1 MSYAGVW
8 IRFVALVVD
17 FVVFFIASFLF
28 GFLAAMSGGAPPAGT
43 NWLLV
48 LIAVLY
54 TLVMEA
60 TYGGTIGKQLVGLR
74 VVDEYGD
81 RISLGR
87 SFVRNLLRLVDGLF
101 IYLVGAAFIWSSPRR
116 QRLGDRAA
124 SSFVVYADSV
134 RRAARPQTVPTS
146 IPSLPAATGR
156 THTSYQ
162 PIVWDEFRDLS

>member
-17 FVVFFIASFLF
+17 FIVFFIA
-28 GFLAAMSGGAPPAGT
+28 GFLIGFVVAMGGGDLPAGT
-43 NWLLV
+43 GWFLALL
-48 LIAVLY
+48 AVLY

-81 RISLGR
+81 RIGLGQ
-87 SFVRNLLRLVDGLF
+87 SFVRNVLRLVDGLF
-101 IYLVGAAFIWSSPRR
+101 VYLVGAAFIWSSPRR

-134 RRAARPQTVPTS
+134 RRAARPQANPTS
-146 IPSLPAATGR
+146 MPSLPAATGT
-156 THTSYQ
+156 THASYQ